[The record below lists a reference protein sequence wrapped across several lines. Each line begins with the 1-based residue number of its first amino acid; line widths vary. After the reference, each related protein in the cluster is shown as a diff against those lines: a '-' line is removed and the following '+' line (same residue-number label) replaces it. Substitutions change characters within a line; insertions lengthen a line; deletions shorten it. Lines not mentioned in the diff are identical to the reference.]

1 VARKPEKNVTKECKM
16 IINHNMSAVNAHKT
30 LKFTQWEVDKNMEKL
45 SSGLRINKAG
55 DDASGLAVSEKMRTQ
70 VQGLRQAER
79 NTEDGMSFVQTA
91 EGYLDQSSQIIQ
103 RIRVLAIQAANGIYT
118 NEDRQLIQ
126 VEVSALVDEVDRIAS
141 QAEFNRFKILTGEF
155 SKINP
160 KASMWFHMGANAN
173 QRERVFVGT
182 MTAQAFNMRDA
193 TGRVVLSLTS
203 PGGANNSI
211 GIMDAALQ
219 KLSKQRADLGAY
231 YNRLD
236 LTAKGLMSAYEN
248 IQAAES
254 RIRDADM
261 AEVMV
266 EFTKNQVLVQTGT
279 AMLAQAN
286 MQPQSVLRL
295 LS

>member
-1 VARKPEKNVTKECKM
+1 M

>member
-1 VARKPEKNVTKECKM
+1 M
-16 IINHNMSAVNAHKT
+16 IINHNMSAVNAHRT
-30 LKFTQWEVDKNMEKL
+30 LKFTQWEVDKSMEKL

-70 VQGLRQAER
+70 VEGLRQAER

-203 PGGANNSI
+203 PGGANDSI

-248 IQAAES
+248 IQSAES